1 MKGRDQWGGRGIL
14 RSTFISFLTQP
25 EWAGASCQG
34 AKMTL
39 TLCSP
44 GLGPTGPTDAC
55 WICPVTQMG
64 FCLGRRE
71 MQADEL

>member
-34 AKMTL
+34 AKMPHYVL
-39 TLCSP
+39 RVW
-44 GLGPTGPTDAC
+44 GLQPWLTDAC

-64 FCLGRRE
+64 FCLGKRE

>member
-14 RSTFISFLTQP
+14 SSTFISFLTQP

-44 GLGPTGPTDAC
+44 GLGPTALAYGCLLDLSSDTDGVLSRKEGNA
-55 WICPVTQMG
+55 G
-64 FCLGRRE
+64 
-71 MQADEL
+71 